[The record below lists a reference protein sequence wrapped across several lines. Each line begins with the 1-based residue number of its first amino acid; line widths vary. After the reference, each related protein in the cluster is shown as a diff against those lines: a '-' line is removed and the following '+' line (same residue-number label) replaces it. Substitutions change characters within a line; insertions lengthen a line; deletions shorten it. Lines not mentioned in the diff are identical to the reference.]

1 MTNPKI
7 LTEPGS
13 ELLDRLAPDWQLRL
27 HDGAVIASPLFN
39 FLYGHPH

>member
-13 ELLDRLAPDWQLRL
+13 ELLDCLAPDWQLRL
-27 HDGAVIASPLFN
+27 HNGAVIDSPLFN
-39 FLYGHPH
+39 FRYGHPH